1 MQIIARFLKIL
12 YKCIHFLYKLYI
24 SCSSSGIYFIN
35 YIMRKIFVTQKN
47 SLRNNDDSFVYKD
60 IIIYSKLIEDIHI
73 LIYFEM

>member
-1 MQIIARFLKIL
+1 
-12 YKCIHFLYKLYI
+12 
-24 SCSSSGIYFIN
+24 
-35 YIMRKIFVTQKN
+35 MRKIFVTQKN